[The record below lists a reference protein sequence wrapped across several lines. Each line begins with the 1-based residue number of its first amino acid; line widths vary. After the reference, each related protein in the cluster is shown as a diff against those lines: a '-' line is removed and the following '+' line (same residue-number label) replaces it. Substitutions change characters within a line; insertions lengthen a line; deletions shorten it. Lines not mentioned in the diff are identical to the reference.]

1 VLVSNTRTEA
11 EHNTRIVGGPDA
23 LDQIAQIRAETD
35 GIIGVG
41 GANLATQMLQ
51 RGLLDEMVIYTH
63 PAILG
68 KGRPLFD
75 TLDAPLILD
84 LLDQERFP
92 SGVTMHHY
100 AIR

>member
-1 VLVSNTRTEA
+1 
-11 EHNTRIVGGPDA
+11 
-23 LDQIAQIRAETD
+23 
-35 GIIGVG
+35 
-41 GANLATQMLQ
+41 MLQ

>member
-1 VLVSNTRTEA
+1 
-11 EHNTRIVGGPDA
+11 
-23 LDQIAQIRAETD
+23 
-35 GIIGVG
+35 
-41 GANLATQMLQ
+41 MLQ

-84 LLDQERFP
+84 LLSQESFT

-100 AIR
+100 ASR